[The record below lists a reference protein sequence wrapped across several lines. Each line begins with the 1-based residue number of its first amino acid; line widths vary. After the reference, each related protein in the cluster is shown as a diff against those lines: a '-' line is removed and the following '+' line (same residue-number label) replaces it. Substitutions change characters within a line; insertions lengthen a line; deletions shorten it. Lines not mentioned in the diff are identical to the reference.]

1 MWIVSSVTDIRCM
14 FVKAKSFNQSLN
26 SWDVSSVTDM
36 SNVFHDALSFDKSNA
51 LWYAYT
57 S

>member
-1 MWIVSSVTDIRCM
+1 MSLVTDMGGM
-14 FVKAKSFNQSLN
+14 FMHAAIFNQSLN
-26 SWDVSSVTDM
+26 SWNVSSVTDM